1 MLDECEDAALRCG
14 VTTRSQPLPVWKRR
28 ASRVFVHISW
38 SIDDLL
44 AWRSRTSRVGSVFAG
59 VMVLPSAGFAC
70 RIGARVPELLA
81 PTHVL
86 DAVERDPS
94 AGGRIASELIDA
106 IRNSGAFDGVHLVGD
121 TRLRTVKNVDRP
133 TPARV
138 PAGMT
143 HKRFE

>member
-1 MLDECEDAALRCG
+1 
-14 VTTRSQPLPVWKRR
+14 
-28 ASRVFVHISW
+28 
-38 SIDDLL
+38 
-44 AWRSRTSRVGSVFAG
+44 
-59 VMVLPSAGFAC
+59 
-70 RIGARVPELLA
+70 VPELLA